1 MKIRSTLLAASVL
14 LALTACNKPAEP
26 AAEAPAAEAAPAP
39 EAAPAAEATTPAADA
54 AATTDTA
61 AAPAAGECSFNLEG
75 NDAMQYNVKNIDVP
89 KSCTEFTINL
99 KHTGKMPVAAMG
111 HNVVIASAADMNGV
125 AADGAT
131 VQPDHVKAGDTR
143 VIAHSGMVGG
153 GESTSVKFEVSK
165 IAAGGFNFF
174 CSFPG
179 HSALMNGTLT
189 VK

>member
-1 MKIRSTLLAASVL
+1 MKIRSTLLAASIL

-39 EAAPAAEATTPAADA
+39 EAAPAADA
-54 AATTDTA
+54 AATDTA
-61 AAPAAGECSFNLEG
+61 AAPAAGECSFDLEG

-111 HNVVIASAADMNGV
+111 HNVVVASAADMNGV

-153 GESTSVKFEVSK
+153 GETTSVKFEVSK

-174 CSFPG
+174 CTFPG